1 MTLINSINYSLPLQ
15 KKQKHEQL
23 HQADTPKYFGRHF
36 R

>member
-1 MTLINSINYSLPLQ
+1 MSNLPLQ